1 VSGRQKLALYTSRR
15 LKVRIVR
22 IINKSASFVPTNF
35 YKFTVGKTASIYI
48 DGEVNNW
55 SYSASLQGVRDTL
68 SYSGQFDD
76 ILVTINSC
84 GGDIAEGFAIYDLL
98 GSYGVPIKTV
108 VIGQCCSAA
117 TIIFLAGSE
126 RLIYENVVA
135 FMVHQAA
142 GGIENAT
149 ADQMRTVADFIDSYN
164 ERMTA
169 IYIEKTGKTAE
180 VVAEWMSKDS
190 FMTAQE
196 ALDNGFATAIQ
207 KPVTAKYACTRPLPA
222 APTASSN
229 QSPNTDVMKI
239 IRNGWDRITASFNA
253 RLATPTIV
261 AKKVTT
267 ETGEELDI
275 AYAGDSIAEGDPVT
289 KDGEAAPDGTY
300 TIDGVKV
307 VVKGGIVD
315 SIDAGD
321 TSKDVTASDDTKV
334 ADDKTPAVTASAD
347 TTTDTPDLDT
357 VIAERDAAIAERDQL
372 TARVTTLETNTT
384 AVTAQLRTLLGS
396 RVSPDLAVPNPK
408 GVVKAVNT
416 AEEVDDEEVERQ
428 NMLNERANR
437 GKPKTAEKAE

>member
-1 VSGRQKLALYTSRR
+1 M
-15 LKVRIVR
+15 
-22 IINKSASFVPTNF
+22 
-35 YKFTVGKTASIYI
+35 GKTASIFI

-68 SYSGQFDD
+68 NYSGQFDD

-117 TIIFLAGSE
+117 TIIFLAGKE

-207 KPVTAKYACTRPLPA
+207 KPVTAKYACTRPLPP

-239 IRNGWDRITASFNA
+239 IKDQWKRIQASFTA
-253 RLATPTIV
+253 RVENPEV
-261 AKKVTT
+261 KAKKVTT
-267 ETGEELDI
+267 STGEELDI

-289 KDGEAAPDGTY
+289 KDGEAAADGTY

-307 VVKGGIVD
+307 KVKGGIVE
-315 SIDAGD
+315 SIDTED

-334 ADDKTPAVTASAD
+334 DDDKTPTVTASAD
-347 TTTDTPDLDT
+347 SDAPADLAT
-357 VIAERDAAIAERDQL
+357 ITAERDKLAQEKEEL
-372 TARVTTLETNTT
+372 TNRVNLLETNQTT
-384 AVTAQLRTLLGS
+384 ITAQMRVLLGS
-396 RVSPDLAVPNPK
+396 KTSADPKVPAPK
-408 GVVKAVNT
+408 GVVKALNVG
-416 AEEVDDEEVERQ
+416 EDDEDEDP
-428 NMLNERANR
+428 ERAEMLESRKKR
-437 GKPKTAEKAE
+437 GQPAAATE